1 MDIEAAVYGVV
12 ADMSSG
18 PTANVGPDWSLN
30 EEHGIDSLD
39 FVELVQRVEVALDI
53 RLPDEEVAG
62 VRTAGDLLALCRQK
76 LAEKDT
82 LQASERGAD

>member
-12 ADMSSG
+12 AEMSGSPAAAIG
-18 PTANVGPDWSLN
+18 SDWELS
-30 EEHGIDSLD
+30 EAHGIDSLD

-62 VRTAGDLLALCRQK
+62 VRTAGELLALCRHK
-76 LAEKDT
+76 VAERD
-82 LQASERGAD
+82 LPAA